1 MKSLTATTVAEI
13 AVATVMAKEMERGI
27 AVATEKVKGT
37 ETDTVAA
44 MEKAK
49 DTEKG
54 TAVATEKVK
63 DTEADTAVATTR
75 TNKPIS
81 RRAVCTHENC
91 SAAIQPT
98 QSSCPQ
104 AFVTKSK
111 KERETICPMQL
122 VHSIH

>member
-1 MKSLTATTVAEI
+1 MAEI
-13 AVATVMAKEMERGI
+13 AVATVMAKEMERVI
-27 AVATEKVKGT
+27 AVATEKVKST

-44 MEKAK
+44 TEKAK

-54 TAVATEKVK
+54 TAVATEKAK

-75 TNKPIS
+75 TNKSDSPEGCLHA
-81 RRAVCTHENC
+81 RNLFCT
-91 SAAIQPT
+91 IQPT